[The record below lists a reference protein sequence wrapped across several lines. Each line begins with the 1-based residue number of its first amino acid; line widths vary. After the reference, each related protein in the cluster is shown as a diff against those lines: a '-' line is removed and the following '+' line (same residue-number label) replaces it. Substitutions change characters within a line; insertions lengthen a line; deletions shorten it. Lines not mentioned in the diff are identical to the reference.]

1 MIKKLPVTTIE
12 KASFITSAFGVLLL
26 GVTVATGAFQ
36 VYQSRTATVAA
47 SAPLIVAAR

>member
-36 VYQSRTATVAA
+36 VYQSRTATIA